1 MRVRAL
7 LLNPTKYFV
16 LYKLVD
22 TNGEPKHFTKEM
34 IVDQYDN
41 AIFNSTEF
49 ERGNSH
55 ISAKLGSSCL
65 SYDYLKYSG
74 VYKIRAYL
82 WDKKPEAGSDGHFD
96 EKTGRMCGET
106 DFIAKDPLGDLED
119 PDNFI
124 FTTGSIHS
132 FMITGLV

>member
-22 TNGEPKHFTKEM
+22 TNGESKHFTKEM

-41 AIFNSTEF
+41 AILNSTEF

-55 ISAKLGSSCL
+55 ISSRLRSPYL
-65 SYDYLKYSG
+65 SYNPQIFRRLQDSS
-74 VYKIRAYL
+74 I
-82 WDKKPEAGSDGHFD
+82 S
-96 EKTGRMCGET
+96 
-106 DFIAKDPLGDLED
+106 LG
-119 PDNFI
+119 
-124 FTTGSIHS
+124 
-132 FMITGLV
+132 